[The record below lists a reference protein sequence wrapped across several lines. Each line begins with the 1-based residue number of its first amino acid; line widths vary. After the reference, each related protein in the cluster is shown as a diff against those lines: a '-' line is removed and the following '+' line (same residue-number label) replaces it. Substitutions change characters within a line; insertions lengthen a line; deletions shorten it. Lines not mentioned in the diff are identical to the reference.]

1 MKPRILSV
9 GSRQCGLTVI
19 ELMVAMA
26 LGLMVLLATG
36 SLLISSTRAHA
47 ALVEASEMDDSG
59 RYAMDALARA
69 VRMAAHVDWELNPEP
84 DPEAP
89 ARIAGFD
96 ATSLSR
102 TDPGIDMLLPDA
114 ANGSDVLALRFPGS
128 GNAPDGD
135 GATLDCAGFP
145 VNRDEEGWSIFYVA
159 RNAQGAVEL
168 RCKYRGHTNWSSD
181 AVAGGVDS
189 FQVLYGLDTD
199 DDGTPN
205 RYVNASALHALDA
218 GLLLSG
224 ATPDERAAELRRR
237 THWKRVATVR
247 VALLLHGPKAEAGLG
262 RNIVHDLF
270 GPDHGAAFAN
280 TDHGTRL
287 TEMELAGRARDIRMR
302 KVYEV
307 TVALPAMLPPPAPP
321 GTPDVP
327 EPPEPVEPADPP
339 AASDRPVQPQPR
351 AQPLRVPH
359 EAPWRTS
366 PAALSQSMLAT
377 L

>member
-1 MKPRILSV
+1 MKPSILCV
-9 GSRQCGLTVI
+9 GSRQRGLTVI

-36 SLLISSTRAHA
+36 SLLIGSTRAHA

-69 VRMAAHVDWELNPEP
+69 VRMAAHVDWELNPEL

-96 ATSLSR
+96 AASLSR
-102 TDPGIDMLLPDA
+102 TDPGIDTLLPDA

-128 GNAPDGD
+128 GDAPDGD

-145 VNRDEEGWSIFYVA
+145 VNRDKEGWSIFYVA
-159 RNAQGAVEL
+159 RNAQGALEL
-168 RCKYRGHTNWSSD
+168 RCKYRGHSNWSSD

-205 RYVNASALHALDA
+205 RYVNAGALQALDA

-224 ATPDERAAELRRR
+224 ATPEERAAELRRR

-247 VALLLHGPKAEAGLG
+247 VALLLHGPNAEAGLG

-270 GPDHGAAFAN
+270 GPDYGAAFAS
-280 TDHGTRL
+280 TDRGTRL
-287 TEMELAGRARDIRMR
+287 AEMELAGRARDVRMR

-321 GTPDVP
+321 GTPEVP

-339 AASDRPVQPQPR
+339 AASERPEQRQPR
-351 AQPLRVPH
+351 GQPLRVPR

-366 PAALSQSMLAT
+366 PEALSKSMLAKR
-377 L
+377 

>member
-1 MKPRILSV
+1 MKHADYPAAARK
-9 GSRQCGLTVI
+9 GRQRGLTVI

-26 LGLMVLLATG
+26 LGLVVLLATG

-47 ALVEASEMDDSG
+47 ALVETAEMDDSG

-69 VRMAAHVDWELNPEP
+69 VRKAAHVDWEFSPEP

-102 TDPGIDMLLPDA
+102 TDPGVDVLLPDA

-145 VNRDEEGWSIFYVA
+145 VNREEEGWSIFYVA

-168 RCKYRGHTNWSSD
+168 RCKYRGHSNWSSD

-199 DDGTPN
+199 EDGTPD
-205 RYVNASALHALDA
+205 RYVNASELQALDA
-218 GLLLSG
+218 GLVLTG
-224 ATPDERAAELRRR
+224 AAPDARAAELRRR

-247 VALLLHGPKAEAGLG
+247 VALLLHGPRTDGSLG
-262 RNIVHDLF
+262 GAIVHDLF
-270 GPDHGAAFAN
+270 GPDYGAAFAQ
-280 TDHGTRL
+280 TDRGTRL
-287 TEMELAGRARDIRMR
+287 SEMALAGRAREIRMR

-307 TVALPAMLPPPAPP
+307 TVALPAMLAPAPA
-321 GTPDVP
+321 GATP
-327 EPPEPVEPADPP
+327 EPESPEPQEPTDPP
-339 AASDRPVQPQPR
+339 VA
-351 AQPLRVPH
+351 LR
-359 EAPWRTS
+359 
-366 PAALSQSMLAT
+366 
-377 L
+377 